1 MKPALLFDI
10 DGTLLHAKGIGRPA
24 FARAFEAAYHHAAD
38 FSQTSFVGAT
48 DTAVI
53 RATATALGLTSSPA
67 QEEAFYIALSH
78 SLDDALRLTPPYVY
92 PGVAA
97 FLQALLDRGYV
108 LGLVTGNIRPT
119 AWSKLLH
126 AGLAPY
132 FSFGAYSG
140 DHHDRNA
147 LAQLAVQRAHALGY
161 EVKALIGDTPK
172 DIQAAQ
178 AIDVP
183 AIAVATGWI
192 DKPTLLAAGA
202 TVCIDGY
209 EPCTNALTLLEE
221 ALHAS

>member
-1 MKPALLFDI
+1 MNPALLFDI

-24 FARAFEAAYHHAAD
+24 FARAFEEAYHHVAD

-53 RATATALGLTSSPA
+53 RATATALGIPSSPA
-67 QEEAFYIALSH
+67 QEEAFYIALTRH
-78 SLDDALRLTPPYVY
+78 LEDALRQSPPFVY
-92 PGVAA
+92 PGVAP
-97 FLQALLDRGYV
+97 FLQALRDQGYG
-108 LGLVTGNIRPT
+108 LGLVTGNIRAT

-126 AGLAPY
+126 AGLAPF

-161 EVKALIGDTPK
+161 EIKALIGDTPK

-178 AIDVP
+178 AIGVP
-183 AIAVATGWI
+183 SIAVATGWI

-202 TVCIDGY
+202 TVCIERY
-209 EPCTNALTLLEE
+209 EPCNDALKLLTA
-221 ALHAS
+221 ALRRS